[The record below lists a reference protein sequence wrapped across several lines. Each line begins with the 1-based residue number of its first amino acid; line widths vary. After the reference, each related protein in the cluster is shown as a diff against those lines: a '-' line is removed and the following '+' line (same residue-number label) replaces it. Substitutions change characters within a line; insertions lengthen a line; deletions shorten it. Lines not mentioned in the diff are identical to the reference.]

1 MILGK
6 SRFTL
11 VTVIA
16 NKHSPL
22 PEAQEGRGARGG
34 GPGGPRGEAQEGPG
48 GRPTRAQGGGEAQG
62 AAVRGI
68 PTHKNKIWHNGRV
81 HAGIQTKLSQNDTLV
96 WHMHE
101 FEPNYTVFK
110 YMSGLC
116 TKSKQKNDL

>member
-1 MILGK
+1 MCHVHGLK
-6 SRFTL
+6 
-11 VTVIA
+11 
-16 NKHSPL
+16 
-22 PEAQEGRGARGG
+22 
-34 GPGGPRGEAQEGPG
+34 
-48 GRPTRAQGGGEAQG
+48 
-62 AAVRGI
+62 

-116 TKSKQKNDL
+116 TESKQKTISKYEYGIISKSVYVYHENVHKYDLCFVLFAISLKLYNPPVFVMYIFSFGLKAALA